1 VFGKQGWG
9 VNFLLSGDRLQQG
22 SAPGLSNC
30 FWAVDREKG
39 IGGILLA
46 QILHFGDPHVAPL
59 WGRLQ
64 TTMFS

>member
-59 WGRLQ
+59 WRRLQ
-64 TTMFS
+64 TNMFS